1 MAGRVRAAGAG
12 KGVAAQV
19 RVIAQLECGA
29 GEGEGGQVRGEGE
42 GGQVRRMEA
51 RDGMR
56 RRRGV
61 WVASPVRL
69 AQVRV

>member
-29 GEGEGGQVRGEGE
+29 GEDE
-42 GGQVRRMEA
+42 GGQVRRVEA
-51 RDGMR
+51 REGMR
-56 RRRGV
+56 RRRPAGV
-61 WVASPVRL
+61 FRWHLASSGS
-69 AQVRV
+69 AG